1 MFWEIEQ
8 EIQLLNIPN
17 FTMAPIN
24 MITTKPILFYED
36 PSIQINLDE
45 LETLSKGRFRILKLL
60 EVKKRPVE
68 FNNEAPS
75 REIALQKIKEN
86 DVFNYELSKLGIS
99 MNQETYEN
107 CDTISHFI
115 LKLAVCK
122 SQEDSKWWIDS
133 EVKLFKWRCSRN
145 ESFVTMMA
153 EKLNLKTIQNG
164 EIVFNHFADKELYP
178 KSDIYYEAPLSIC
191 TSLLSRG
198 YFPLKGK
205 VYVTPKDLKVIA
217 IDIYRSGLELALEEA
232 QKVDITDERLLRLFG
247 QLKDP
252 DFDFGYKIN
261 PAKNRG
267 INLQNLNQLADTHFP
282 PCMKKLFYKLSTES
296 HLKHFGRLQLGLFI
310 KGIGLS
316 LEESLEFWR
325 KKFTEKITLEKFN
338 KGYKYNIE
346 HSYGKAGKMADYSPW
361 SCTKITKMPKPAF
374 GEHHGCPFRHSDKS
388 ELISLLGTYPGLR
401 PEVKKWIMERHEFE
415 PQVSCIRLFEDI
427 RPRADTLSTQK
438 VGIHPNSFFDASY
451 EYKPK

>member
-1 MFWEIEQ
+1 M
-8 EIQLLNIPN
+8 
-17 FTMAPIN
+17 
-24 MITTKPILFYED
+24 
-36 PSIQINLDE
+36 
-45 LETLSKGRFRILKLL
+45 
-60 EVKKRPVE
+60 
-68 FNNEAPS
+68 
-75 REIALQKIKEN
+75 
-86 DVFNYELSKLGIS
+86 
-99 MNQETYEN
+99 
-107 CDTISHFI
+107 
-115 LKLAVCK
+115 
-122 SQEDSKWWIDS
+122 DS
-133 EVKLFKWRCSRN
+133 EVKLFKWRCSRYTQFH
-145 ESFVTMMA
+145 EMMA
-153 EKLNLKTIQNG
+153 EILNLKILNQDQ
-164 EIVFNHFADKELYP
+164 IPFNHPADKASYP
-178 KSDIYYEAPLSIC
+178 KSEVYYEAPLSIC
-191 TSLLSRG
+191 TSLLARG

-217 IDIYRSGLELALEEA
+217 TDIYRSGLQLALEEA
-232 QKVDITDERLLRLFG
+232 QKVEITDERLLRLFG
-247 QLKDP
+247 LLKDP

-316 LEESLEFWR
+316 LDESLEFWR

-361 SCTKITKMPKPAF
+361 SCTKITKMPKPAL

-388 ELISLLGTYPGLR
+388 ELITLLGTYQGLR

-415 PQVSCIRLFEDI
+415 PQVSCIRLFEDV
-427 RPRADTLSTQK
+427 RPRADSVSTQK